1 MAKSI
6 TVKPKKR
13 GRPATGRDP
22 LVGIRMP
29 GDLTAA
35 IDRYIDERPAPKP
48 SRSAAIRELLADH
61 LVGLGILKL
70 PK

>member
-1 MAKSI
+1 MVVTSSRLHAVRYKE
-6 TVKPKKR
+6 
-13 GRPATGRDP
+13 A
-22 LVGIRMP
+22 L
-29 GDLTAA
+29 
-35 IDRYIDERPAPKP
+35 DRYIAERPAPKP

>member
-1 MAKSI
+1 
-6 TVKPKKR
+6 
-13 GRPATGRDP
+13 
-22 LVGIRMP
+22 MP

-35 IDRYIDERPAPKP
+35 IDRYIAERPAPKP